1 MFNQGMIRKIINSVL
16 VFVLLVTTTGITYHY
31 HYCCNTL
38 IKFSI
43 LHTPKPCCEHPENC
57 CRDEA
62 VNLQLKADYLFGAD
76 LPDLSVCTTEIPQVE
91 TDLEIYRPAEVNLP
105 IFPEESPPPPVNLR
119 LAWLQR
125 FLI

>member
-1 MFNQGMIRKIINSVL
+1 MVRKIAHGIM
-16 VFVLLVTTTGITYHY
+16 VFALLVTTTGITYHY

-62 VNLQLKADYLFGAD
+62 VTLQLKADYLFGAD
-76 LPDLSVCTTEIPQVE
+76 CPDVSVCIAQIPLVA
-91 TDLEIYRPAEVNLP
+91 TDLVVSRPVEVNLP
-105 IFPEESPPPPVNLR
+105 VIPEESPPPPVNLR